1 MGVDV
6 DAAPAVEH
14 GVRRGLAAHGRSVS
28 AKEGVIYRSNAHAA
42 SLHPRSRAGGMA
54 AAPSAESQ
62 AKETKDDGQV
72 NPYGAGGGASLSP
85 GADASKEC
93 FDGSDGKGLR
103 ATAYDEHS
111 NAMRGGAGAPGG
123 GGGARGAAQ
132 AEGMAD
138 FRTWLEDQI
147 RFSESLSMMSAA
159 MAGSSSKTAGSVP
172 RTRSATVVSLA
183 RLPSLPLST
192 HAAGS
197 ATAAAASPAAD
208 GASAPDSALPVSGP
222 LLPPNAV
229 VPLTLGSASGAS
241 SAGSGGGG
249 MLLSRFSPL
258 RALARVAARRSRCC
272 FSMHVHGISGLPPAF
287 NRPPSGTP
295 RNGGGGGGGGW
306 EAVVTWQ
313 RRGMAVG
320 TSFAEVNEGVV
331 KFEQMLQLSCT
342 LYFSS
347 GPSST
352 LRFQGKPST
361 VVVRVLDRTGGG
373 AGGRSA
379 GAGAGGAAE
388 GRIGSSY
395 EIGRHLVD
403 LSRLV
408 PQSLVETEIGPHTL
422 SFPLDG
428 PAKGAV
434 LLATFGYELQ
444 INQHSGGGGSGRYGE
459 ARVARAE
466 TRAFRAFSLPS
477 SARTSPSS
485 SPSRSSGWAGATT
498 ATSSSSAAWEARSGG
513 GEWGMEEGQGET
525 PGVEEGPEATS
536 LEREGEV
543 VEGEVG
549 AGEGVVHAGGKGEVE
564 AESAVGKGG
573 GGESGERA
581 ESGGEVESVVVREGW
596 GATEGDRV
604 GIEGEGVG
612 RDKEGKGVGVNEEG
626 SLDVS
631 GSSESGRDAVNNESQ
646 DDTIMD
652 VIELEDIVAI
662 ESSEGAES
670 PFTTRVPAVSSAGA
684 AADSSLSAPH
694 AAPAEGVASDG
705 AGGAEEEEGV
715 GVLEEEMEAVTD
727 EFLALL
733 LDGQLS
739 PERKG
744 GSRSSSSSVKGA
756 GSSGAVSGAAVAGG
770 AVGGGGLV
778 LASSTLSHS
787 GMLTVGNNGLWLDK
801 IPEEEEGESIHC
813 TNLISWLPSPLPV
826 LLSSTVCL
834 RQFPV
839 SLLL

>member
-1 MGVDV
+1 
-6 DAAPAVEH
+6 
-14 GVRRGLAAHGRSVS
+14 
-28 AKEGVIYRSNAHAA
+28 
-42 SLHPRSRAGGMA
+42 MA

-72 NPYGAGGGASLSP
+72 KPYGAGGAASLSP
-85 GADASKEC
+85 GADASKER
-93 FDGSDGKGLR
+93 FDGSGGKSLR
-103 ATAYDEHS
+103 ATAYDEHN
-111 NAMRGGAGAPGG
+111 NAMRGGGGAPGA

-147 RFSESLSMMSAA
+147 RFSESLTMMSAA
-159 MAGSSSKTAGSVP
+159 MAGSSSKASGSVP
-172 RTRSATVVSLA
+172 RTRSAAVVSLA
-183 RLPSLPLST
+183 RLPSLPLSA
-192 HAAGS
+192 HGS
-197 ATAAAASPAAD
+197 GSTAAAVASPTAD
-208 GASAPDSALPVSGP
+208 GASASDSALPVSGP
-222 LLPPNAV
+222 LPPPNAV
-229 VPLTLGSASGAS
+229 VPLTPGSASGS
-241 SAGSGGGG
+241 SSGGSGGGG

-287 NRPPSGTP
+287 NRPPNGTP

-306 EAVVTWQ
+306 EAVVSWQ
-313 RRGMAVG
+313 RRGMSVG

-331 KFEQMLQLSCT
+331 RFEQMLQLSCT

-388 GRIGSSY
+388 GRMGSSY

-444 INQHSGGGGSGRYGE
+444 INQHSGGGGGGRYGE

-536 LEREGEV
+536 LEREGEEGV
-543 VEGEVG
+543 GEVG
-549 AGEGVVHAGGKGEVE
+549 AGAGGVYASGEGEVE
-564 AESAVGKGG
+564 PESGVVKGG
-573 GGESGERA
+573 GDEGGERA
-581 ESGGEVESVVVREGW
+581 EGGGEVESVVVREGW
-596 GATEGDRV
+596 VETEDERV
-604 GIEGEGVG
+604 DVEGEGLG
-612 RDKEGKGVGVNEEG
+612 RYKEGKGGVGVSDGGEGRGVREEG
-626 SLDVS
+626 VSDVC
-631 GSSESGRDAVNNESQ
+631 GNAGPGRDAGNNETQ

-652 VIELEDIVAI
+652 VIELEDLVAI

-670 PFTTRVPAVSSAGA
+670 PLRARAPALSSTGAGAA

-694 AAPAEGVASDG
+694 AATAAGLRSG
-705 AGGAEEEEGV
+705 KAGGAEEEEGV
-715 GVLEEEMEAVTD
+715 GVPEEEMEAVTD

-733 LDGQLS
+733 LEGQLS
-739 PERKG
+739 PEREGDKPG
-744 GSRSSSSSVKGA
+744 RLSGSRGSSGKGA
-756 GSSGAVSGAAVAGG
+756 GSSGAVSGAAGAGG
-770 AVGGGGLV
+770 AAGGGGLV
-778 LASSTLSHS
+778 LAGSTLSHS

-801 IPEEEEGESIHC
+801 IPEEEEGE
-813 TNLISWLPSPLPV
+813 V
-826 LLSSTVCL
+826 DGDDVE
-834 RQFPV
+834 
-839 SLLL
+839 

>member
-1 MGVDV
+1 MGVEV

-42 SLHPRSRAGGMA
+42 SLHPRSRAGAMA
-54 AAPSAESQ
+54 AAPSAEIQ
-62 AKETKDDGQV
+62 AKESKDDGQV
-72 NPYGAGGGASLSP
+72 KPYGAGGGAPLSP
-85 GADASKEC
+85 GADASKAC
-93 FDGSDGKGLR
+93 FDGSGGKGLR

-111 NAMRGGAGAPGG
+111 NTMRGGAGAPGG
-123 GGGARGAAQ
+123 DGGARGAAQ

-159 MAGSSSKTAGSVP
+159 MAGSSSKAAGSVP
-172 RTRSATVVSLA
+172 RTRSAAVVSLA
-183 RLPSLPLST
+183 RLPSLPLSS

-197 ATAAAASPAAD
+197 TAAAAASPTAD
-208 GASAPDSALPVSGP
+208 GASGSDSALPVSGP

-241 SAGSGGGG
+241 SGGSGGGG

-287 NRPPSGTP
+287 NRPPSGAAK
-295 RNGGGGGGGGW
+295 NGGGGGGGW

-361 VVVRVLDRTGGG
+361 VVVRVLDRSGGG

-444 INQHSGGGGSGRYGE
+444 INQHSSGGGGGRYGE

-466 TRAFRAFSLPS
+466 SRAFRAFSLPS

-536 LEREGEV
+536 LEREGE
-543 VEGEVG
+543 EGVGEVGVG
-549 AGEGVVHAGGKGEVE
+549 AGEVYAGGEGEVE

-573 GGESGERA
+573 GGEGGERA
-581 ESGGEVESVVVREGW
+581 EGGGEVEFVVVREGW
-596 GATEGDRV
+596 GATEDERAGT
-604 GIEGEGVG
+604 EGEGGG
-612 RDKEGKGVGVNEEG
+612 RDEGGKGGVGVSGGGEG
-626 SLDVS
+626 GGATEDV
-631 GSSESGRDAVNNESQ
+631 GNNETQ

-652 VIELEDIVAI
+652 VIELEDLVAI

-670 PFTTRVPAVSSAGA
+670 PFTARVPAISSAGA

-694 AAPAEGVASDG
+694 AAPAAGVASDG
-705 AGGAEEEEGV
+705 AGGAEEEE

-733 LDGQLS
+733 LEGQLS
-739 PERKG
+739 PEREG
-744 GSRSSSSSVKGA
+744 DNPGRPSGSRSSSVKGA
-756 GSSGAVSGAAVAGG
+756 GSSGAVSGAAAVGGVA
-770 AVGGGGLV
+770 GGGGLV

-801 IPEEEEGESIHC
+801 IPEEEEGE
-813 TNLISWLPSPLPV
+813 V
-826 LLSSTVCL
+826 DGDDGE
-834 RQFPV
+834 
-839 SLLL
+839 

>member
-72 NPYGAGGGASLSP
+72 KPYGACGGASLSP
-85 GADASKEC
+85 GADSSKEC
-93 FDGSDGKGLR
+93 FDGSGGKGLL

-111 NAMRGGAGAPGG
+111 KTMRDGAGAPGG
-123 GGGARGAAQ
+123 DGGARGAVQ

-172 RTRSATVVSLA
+172 RTRSAAVVSLA
-183 RLPSLPLST
+183 RLPSLPLSS

-197 ATAAAASPAAD
+197 TAAAAASPAAD
-208 GASAPDSALPVSGP
+208 GASASDSALPVSGP

-241 SAGSGGGG
+241 SGGSGGGG

-287 NRPPSGTP
+287 NRPPSGAAK
-295 RNGGGGGGGGW
+295 NGGGGGGGW

-379 GAGAGGAAE
+379 GAGAGGVAE

-543 VEGEVG
+543 GVG
-549 AGEGVVHAGGKGEVE
+549 AGEVYAGGEGEVE
-564 AESAVGKGG
+564 AESAVVKGG
-573 GGESGERA
+573 GDEGGERA
-581 ESGGEVESVVVREGW
+581 EGGGEVESLVVREGW
-596 GATEGDRV
+596 GATEDERA

-612 RDKEGKGVGVNEEG
+612 RDKGGKGGVGVSGGGEGRGVSEEG
-626 SLDVS
+626 ALDVS
-631 GSSESGRDAVNNESQ
+631 GSGGSGRDAGNNEAQ

-652 VIELEDIVAI
+652 VIELEDLVAI

-670 PFTTRVPAVSSAGA
+670 PFTARAPALSSADT
-684 AADSSLSAPH
+684 AADSSLSASH
-694 AAPAEGVASDG
+694 AGVTSAG
-705 AGGAEEEEGV
+705 AGGAEEEEGA
-715 GVLEEEMEAVTD
+715 GVLEEEMEAVSD

-739 PERKG
+739 PEREGDKPG
-744 GSRSSSSSVKGA
+744 RSSGSRSSSSLKGA
-756 GSSGAVSGAAVAGG
+756 ASSGAVSGAAAAGG
-770 AVGGGGLV
+770 VAGGGGLV

-801 IPEEEEGESIHC
+801 IPEEEEEGE
-813 TNLISWLPSPLPV
+813 
-826 LLSSTVCL
+826 

-839 SLLL
+839 SLLP